1 MVISFDI
8 TGHNVIKIEIRVI
21 VRSVPSVHNKILS
34 DDSSACHLRG
44 AVGYVRS
51 LIQSAGMGNSIS
63 AVLPL
68 INHLRVRLTLLNHEA
83 EVLIS

>member
-1 MVISFDI
+1 M
-8 TGHNVIKIEIRVI
+8 I

-34 DDSSACHLRG
+34 DDRLACHLRG
-44 AVGYVRS
+44 AVGYVRY
-51 LIQSAGMGNSIS
+51 LIQSGGMGNSVS
-63 AVLPL
+63 AGLPL